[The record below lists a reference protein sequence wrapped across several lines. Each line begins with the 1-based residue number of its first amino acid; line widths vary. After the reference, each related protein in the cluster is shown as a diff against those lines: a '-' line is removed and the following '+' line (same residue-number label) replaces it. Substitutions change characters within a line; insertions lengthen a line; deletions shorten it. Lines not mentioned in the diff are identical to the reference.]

1 MIQLHPQ
8 LQQLINLFFLL
19 VVGKY
24 VAHIYLTWKEIIG
37 ILLFTFLIEHVFYYL
52 RSKTLNF
59 ISFSSLSTAIGVMLM
74 MVTTHYTIYF
84 IVLFFALLEKQFLHY
99 HKRHFFNPSNFA
111 LIVGLFYFY
120 NDAHLILGQLG
131 HEIWILWCVGILA
144 ISILYRV
151 NRWIIPVGFVLTYL
165 LFQYFMIVQSD
176 PMLIMEDIYYR
187 FYSVSFM
194 VFILFMLTDPR
205 TTPTKKWTQ
214 ICFATAISLLTTLL
228 DYYYGFRVQH
238 LFMVLF
244 FCSPWV
250 VLIEE
255 YKNSTDR
262 KTLLLMTLIIVF
274 LALSAIIYIQI
285 QPPYYFEM
293 DK

>member
-1 MIQLHPQ
+1 MSFQ
-8 LQQLINLFFLL
+8 LQQLINLLLLL

-24 VAHIYLTWKEIIG
+24 VAHIYLPWKEMTG
-37 ILLFTFLIEHVFYYL
+37 ILLFTFFIEHLFYYIKN
-52 RSKTLNF
+52 KTLNC

-74 MVTTHYTIYF
+74 MVSTEYIIYF
-84 IVLFFALLEKQFLHY
+84 IVIFFALLQKQFLQY

-111 LIVGLFYFY
+111 LITGLCFFY

-131 HEIWILWCVGILA
+131 HEIWLLWSVGILG

-165 LFQYFMIVQSD
+165 LFQYFIIVQSD

-187 FYSVSFM
+187 FYSVSFI

-214 ICFATAISLLTTLL
+214 IYFATVISFFTTLL
-228 DYYYGFRVQH
+228 DYHYGFRVQH

-255 YKNSTDR
+255 YKNSADR
-262 KTLLLMTLIIVF
+262 KALLLMTLTIVF